1 MSTPTF
7 EEIDQEQIQGP
18 SILKLNDGNCIKLES
33 VSNFRS
39 LGGFPIGGSDGQ
51 LVVRPG
57 VICRSASPTNAT
69 FSDEF
74 WLLEVLNVKTLVDL
88 RTSWE
93 NKTISPVR
101 KFEDNFIQYS
111 IKKEEASTS
120 PKSGSR
126 SPNSDKHNG
135 NTLNTSNNSN
145 KLNTSNNNNTLNT
158 SNSNN
163 NNHSNTLNTSNS
175 NNNGYY
181 IQPPAIFIQSPE
193 GKQKEMEEQRNG
205 ILWRI
210 YNRNLTPDELTKLR
224 SHSSGALRKRYC
236 IPLINSKFFLEG
248 VYHSAPENTKLKC
261 TAARYLLFN
270 DNIGAYMLMDH
281 LNNLGIIE
289 MYKLTLMYTQEEILT
304 IMRIFKNK
312 ENYPI
317 MYFCSLGKDRTGMTT
332 AILLSCLG
340 VPRDI
345 IIEDYA
351 KSELNI
357 APFMEQIRRYFTRV
371 GLSKEEFVRSHRET
385 MAGLLTWIDE
395 AYGSMDRYLECIG
408 FSLEEQQE
416 LRDNLIVTKQEYDN
430 FVNEKVNSPN
440 LQKKH
445 DDYIQAQK
453 SKKPPPKLLNS
464 PRFWRKL
471 SFSKD
476 LTLSPTQ
483 D

>member
-1 MSTPTF
+1 MF
-7 EEIDQEQIQGP
+7 LI
-18 SILKLNDGNCIKLES
+18 
-33 VSNFRS
+33 
-39 LGGFPIGGSDGQ
+39 
-51 LVVRPG
+51 
-57 VICRSASPTNAT
+57 
-69 FSDEF
+69 
-74 WLLEVLNVKTLVDL
+74 
-88 RTSWE
+88 
-93 NKTISPVR
+93 
-101 KFEDNFIQYS
+101 
-111 IKKEEASTS
+111 
-120 PKSGSR
+120 
-126 SPNSDKHNG
+126 
-135 NTLNTSNNSN
+135 
-145 KLNTSNNNNTLNT
+145 
-158 SNSNN
+158 
-163 NNHSNTLNTSNS
+163 
-175 NNNGYY
+175 YY
-181 IQPPAIFIQSPE
+181 
-193 GKQKEMEEQRNG
+193 R
-205 ILWRI
+205 
-210 YNRNLTPDELTKLR
+210 
-224 SHSSGALRKRYC
+224 
-236 IPLINSKFFLEG
+236 
-248 VYHSAPENTKLKC
+248 KC

-270 DNIGAYMLMDH
+270 DNIGAFMLMDH

-351 KSELNI
+351 KSEINI
-357 APFMEQIRRYFTRV
+357 APFIENIRRYFTRV

-385 MAGLLTWIDE
+385 MAGLLNWIDE
-395 AYGSMDRYLECIG
+395 AYGSMEHYLECIG

-416 LRDNLIVTKQEYDN
+416 LRDNLIVTKEEYDN

-445 DDYIQAQK
+445 DDYIQVQK